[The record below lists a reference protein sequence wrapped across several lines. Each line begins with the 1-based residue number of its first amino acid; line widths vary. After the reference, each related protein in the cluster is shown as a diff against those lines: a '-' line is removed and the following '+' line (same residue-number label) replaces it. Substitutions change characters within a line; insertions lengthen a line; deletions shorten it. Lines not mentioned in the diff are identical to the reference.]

1 MTFTKEW
8 LHQCEV
14 LIANGKTGDAVQQLR
29 TITEET
35 GYKKEILQMN
45 ARWKTMTRAQMEGT
59 LSSDE
64 KSLQNSR
71 FNKGLLLLLE
81 ALDKELDGGK
91 IDKKLF
97 ADLPNSGA
105 PYRPVWQTY
114 LPILLTALAIWGIS
128 YFAYADK
135 PVTCHSDINLD
146 GTWSVFSDLIHEDPL
161 HLGEAVIIHPSC
173 EPYLRVNGVLQN
185 EVEGEVDFNSKIAG
199 IEGEGEFYMVYEN
212 FNGEKG
218 LCKGM
223 ILRDNDST
231 FSIICTDLTGTDKDG
246 KPVTRFRFKR
256 KE

>member
-14 LIANGKTGDAVQQLR
+14 LIANGKTGDVVQQLLSV
-29 TITEET
+29 TEET

-45 ARWKTMTRAQMEGT
+45 SRWKTLAREQMNGT

-64 KSLQNSR
+64 KTLQNSR

-81 ALDKELDGGK
+81 ALDKELAGGK
-91 IDKKLF
+91 IDKHLF
-97 ADLPNSGA
+97 ADLPNA
-105 PYRPVWQTY
+105 ATPYRPVWQTY
-114 LPILLTALAIWGIS
+114 VPILLTALAIWGIS

-135 PVTCHSDINLD
+135 PQACLSPINLD
-146 GTWSVFSDLIHEDPL
+146 GTWNVFSGQIQGESR

-185 EVEGEVDFNSKIAG
+185 EKEGEVDFNSKIAG
-199 IEGEGEFYMVYEN
+199 IEGEGEFYMAYEN
-212 FNGEKG
+212 FNGETG

-223 ILRDNDST
+223 ILRDNDSV

-246 KPVTRFRFKR
+246 KPVTHFRFER